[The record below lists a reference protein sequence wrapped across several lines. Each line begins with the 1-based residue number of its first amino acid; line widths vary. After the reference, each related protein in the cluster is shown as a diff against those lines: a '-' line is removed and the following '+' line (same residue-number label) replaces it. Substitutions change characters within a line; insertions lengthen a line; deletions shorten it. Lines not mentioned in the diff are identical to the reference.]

1 MQPLLLVQPPIEHS
15 RAQLEDLAD
24 RLIVGARLRP
34 DDWPIL
40 VVAVERVISEIPASP
55 PGGHA
60 LTHPALVLFL
70 CFRVWP
76 RRGLPQAISP
86 LFFFFSPSPPPKS

>member
-24 RLIVGARLRP
+24 RLIVGARLRA

-40 VVAVERVISEIPASP
+40 VVAVERMIADFANVSPEVIPCYA
-55 PGGHA
+55 
-60 LTHPALVLFL
+60 
-70 CFRVWP
+70 
-76 RRGLPQAISP
+76 
-86 LFFFFSPSPPPKS
+86 

>member
-40 VVAVERVISEIPASP
+40 VVAVERLIAEFAEVPPVVAASNQTS
-55 PGGHA
+55 G
-60 LTHPALVLFL
+60 
-70 CFRVWP
+70 
-76 RRGLPQAISP
+76 
-86 LFFFFSPSPPPKS
+86 

>member
-34 DDWPIL
+34 RRWTMPKRSPRSSFFL
-40 VVAVERVISEIPASP
+40 VSGFGSGAYSAK
-55 PGGHA
+55 
-60 LTHPALVLFL
+60 LF
-70 CFRVWP
+70 
-76 RRGLPQAISP
+76 P
-86 LFFFFSPSPPPKS
+86 LNFD

>member
-40 VVAVERVISEIPASP
+40 VVAAGPAGRIRQAGISDQP
-55 PGGHA
+55 PYRSRR
-60 LTHPALVLFL
+60 LQ
-70 CFRVWP
+70 RYP
-76 RRGLPQAISP
+76 RAI
-86 LFFFFSPSPPPKS
+86 